1 MPSFV
6 SVPAVHSILGVFL
19 FILAKI
25 YVVIKSL
32 IMI

>member
-1 MPSFV
+1 MPSFI
-6 SVPAVHSILGVFL
+6 SVPVFHSILGVFL

-32 IMI
+32 IMM